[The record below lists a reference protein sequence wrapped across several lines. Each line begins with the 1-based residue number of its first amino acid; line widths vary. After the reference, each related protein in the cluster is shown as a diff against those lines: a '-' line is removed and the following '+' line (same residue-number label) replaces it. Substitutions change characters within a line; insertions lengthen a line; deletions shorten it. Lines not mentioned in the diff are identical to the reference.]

1 MDFLELAEKR
11 YSVRAYLPNKVEQNL
26 IDDILK
32 SAQLAP
38 TAKNNQPHKIY
49 VLQSDDAINKIKEVT
64 NCTYG
69 APLVFLICQDTNESW
84 KSPYDDNYS
93 SGEMDASIVCTH
105 MMFAAWELGIGSC
118 WVGVFDDKEVSAT
131 FELPEN
137 IKPVALLPIGY
148 PAENAVPNE
157 KLHNSFRPQEE
168 TVAFL

>member
-1 MDFLELAEKR
+1 MDFLELAENR
-11 YSVRAYLPNKVEQNL
+11 YSVRAFLPNKVEQNL

-49 VLQSDDAINKIKEVT
+49 VLQSEDALNKVKEVT

-84 KSPYDDNYS
+84 KSPYEDNYS

-105 MMFAAWELGIGSC
+105 MMLTAQDIGLGSV
-118 WVGVFDDKEVSAT
+118 WVLLFDKQKTSEI
-131 FELPEN
+131 FNLPEN
-137 IKPVALLPIGY
+137 IKPVCLLPVGY
-148 PAENAVPNE
+148 PSDKAAPSPR
-157 KLHNSFRPQEE
+157 HSE
-168 TVAFL
+168 TKSLDEMVKYL